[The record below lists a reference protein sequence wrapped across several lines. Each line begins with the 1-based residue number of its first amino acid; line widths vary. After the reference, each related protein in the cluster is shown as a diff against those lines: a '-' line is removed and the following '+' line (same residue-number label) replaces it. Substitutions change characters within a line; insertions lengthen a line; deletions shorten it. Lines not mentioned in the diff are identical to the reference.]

1 MAPDV
6 RVLSW
11 SLCLLPSMGKFARF
25 SVFARG
31 RIAGKAEEGASHKKI
46 RRIVLKKDGRR
57 GSL

>member
-25 SVFARG
+25 FVFARG
-31 RIAGKAEEGASHKKI
+31 RVVGKAEEGASHKK
-46 RRIVLKKDGRR
+46 KDGRR